1 MPQQPG
7 FDVVRS
13 FKNTLFKFRLKCK
26 ALVFTMLLLE
36 EHSKKVQLL
45 TLKAR
50 CKTSEQQGDCQC
62 KLRAVKPQKGSL
74 VSSECS

>member
-36 EHSKKVQLL
+36 EHSKKYN
-45 TLKAR
+45 
-50 CKTSEQQGDCQC
+50 C
-62 KLRAVKPQKGSL
+62 
-74 VSSECS
+74 